1 MGVRNRFAM
10 IAAGAIGLA
19 LATPSMA
26 QFSDSFSFLK
36 AVKDRDGDKAMPF
49 LNKPGAPVLN
59 TRDPNTGET
68 ALHIVVRGHDTTW
81 LSFLLSRG
89 ANTEIKDRNGMTP
102 ILVAAQTGDADS
114 TRLLITAGANVN
126 ATDNSGETP
135 LILAVRNRDLVTG
148 RMLVTAGANPDTP
161 DTIAGKSAREYAT
174 EDRRSTAMLKLLDE
188 AKPAKASNS
197 KIAGPVR

>member
-10 IAAGAIGLA
+10 VAAGAIGLA
-19 LATPSMA
+19 LGTPVIA

-36 AVKDRDGDKAMPF
+36 AVKDRDGDKAMPL

-68 ALHIVVRGHDTTW
+68 ALHIVTRAHDATW

-89 ANTEIKDRNGMTP
+89 ANTEIKDRQGMTP
-102 ILVAAQTGDADS
+102 LLAAAQTGDADS
-114 TRLLITAGANVN
+114 ARLLITAGANVN
-126 ATDNSGETP
+126 ALDNSGETA

-148 RMLVTAGANPDTP
+148 RMLVTAGANPDTR
-161 DTIAGKSAREYAT
+161 DTIAGKSARDYAT
-174 EDRRSTAMLKLLDE
+174 EDRRGTVMLKVLDE
-188 AKPAKASNS
+188 AKPAKASS
-197 KIAGPVR
+197 GKMSGPVR

>member
-19 LATPSMA
+19 LAAPSLA

-36 AVKDRDGDKAMPF
+36 AVKERDGNKAMPF

-59 TRDPNTGET
+59 ARDPSTGET
-68 ALHIVVRGHDTTW
+68 ALHIVTRGHDSTW
-81 LSFLLSRG
+81 LSFLLSRS
-89 ANTEIKDRNGMTP
+89 AATDIKDNQGMTP
-102 ILVAAQTGDADS
+102 LLVAAQTGDADA

-135 LILAVRNRDLVTG
+135 LIFAVRNRDLVVG
-148 RMLVTAGANPDTP
+148 RQLITAGANPDAQ
-161 DTIAGKSAREYAT
+161 DTIAGKSARDYAK
-174 EDRRSTAMLKLLDE
+174 EDRRGTAMLKLLDE
-188 AKPAKASNS
+188 AKPAKAANG